1 MPIISAATKTR
12 PCYLHPLLLLLLSSS
27 PMPIRL
33 PRFLRKRNI
42 NSDRTYSSRV
52 FPRQR
57 RKTLRRHTSFV
68 LIVLRVSLS
77 SSPTPF
83 PPRLLAGL
91 SFSALI
97 SSSRYT
103 TKYFHCAAAPLC
115 PRLLET
121 ELSEW
126 MSSAPRLILKSNQ
139 QENVRLIFPLS
150 TSP

>member
-77 SSPTPF
+77 PSPF